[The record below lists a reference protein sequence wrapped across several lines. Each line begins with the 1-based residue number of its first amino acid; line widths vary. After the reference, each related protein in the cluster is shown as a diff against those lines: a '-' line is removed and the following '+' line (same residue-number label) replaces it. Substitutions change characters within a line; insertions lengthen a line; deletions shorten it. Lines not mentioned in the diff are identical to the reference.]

1 MKKFCIVMLVL
12 LVLLVAACVLVFALS
27 QNQNAQ
33 MPQQPENPL
42 EAVRTQMSE
51 VDSMRFTMKMNMDVS
66 VFRQEMDVDLA
77 MAGEMT
83 AAPSVAHGQMTMT
96 MGQEEPTEME
106 VYMETVNGETVTYV
120 GMPVDGR
127 QVWSTQ
133 RGTSAGLGSGLQSDT
148 AELLSMIKL
157 AAGTEPEQTSETEL
171 RYTGVIPAEKICL
184 ALQTTGMLTR
194 LEETGML
201 DAALLNQTSGELED
215 MPLTVTV
222 DRERQVITGYQLD
235 MTAVVRQILL
245 ASLEQ
250 SAAEL
255 GLDTKP
261 EEMLEVTA
269 VTTEMTFFDHGLVQ
283 PIVIPDAV
291 KTEE

>member
-1 MKKFCIVMLVL
+1 
-12 LVLLVAACVLVFALS
+12 
-27 QNQNAQ
+27 
-33 MPQQPENPL
+33 
-42 EAVRTQMSE
+42 
-51 VDSMRFTMKMNMDVS
+51 
-66 VFRQEMDVDLA
+66 
-77 MAGEMT
+77 
-83 AAPSVAHGQMTMT
+83 
-96 MGQEEPTEME
+96 
-106 VYMETVNGETVTYV
+106 
-120 GMPVDGR
+120 
-127 QVWSTQ
+127 
-133 RGTSAGLGSGLQSDT
+133 
-148 AELLSMIKL
+148 
-157 AAGTEPEQTSETEL
+157 
-171 RYTGVIPAEKICL
+171 
-184 ALQTTGMLTR
+184 MLTR

-201 DAALLNQTSGELED
+201 DAALLNQISGELED

>member
-1 MKKFCIVMLVL
+1 VEFEKLKEL
-12 LVLLVAACVLVFALS
+12 ALECGFS
-27 QNQNAQ
+27 NCG
-33 MPQQPENPL
+33 PL
-42 EAVRTQMSE
+42 E
-51 VDSMRFTMKMNMDVS
+51 
-66 VFRQEMDVDLA
+66 
-77 MAGEMT
+77 
-83 AAPSVAHGQMTMT
+83 VA
-96 MGQEEPTEME
+96 
-106 VYMETVNGETVTYV
+106 
-120 GMPVDGR
+120 
-127 QVWSTQ
+127 
-133 RGTSAGLGSGLQSDT
+133 
-148 AELLSMIKL
+148 KL
-157 AAGTEPEQTSETEL
+157 EL
-171 RYTGVIPAEKICL
+171 R
-184 ALQTTGMLTR
+184 
-194 LEETGML
+194 EEVREMCKANSCG
-201 DAALLNQTSGELED
+201 QYGKRWSCPPGCGELED

-222 DRERQVITGYQLD
+222 DRERQVITGYRLD